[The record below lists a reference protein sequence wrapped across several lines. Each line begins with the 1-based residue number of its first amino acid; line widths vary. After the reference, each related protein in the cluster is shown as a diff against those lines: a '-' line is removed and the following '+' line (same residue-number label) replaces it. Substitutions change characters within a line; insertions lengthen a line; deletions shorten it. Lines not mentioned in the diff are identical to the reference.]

1 MPDYG
6 YLAQDFD
13 EKNKTGIAKVKTRYN
28 LKISIGSKKIG
39 IKHITLF
46 CRQFSTMLGA
56 GLIIINSLD
65 TLKKQT
71 ENKKL
76 KIAIENIIED
86 IQKGK
91 PLSEAMKDTYS
102 FPTMLINMVEVGE
115 VSGQLDV
122 VLERLS
128 NYYEKE
134 NKLLKKV
141 YSSLTYPMFIAVIS
155 FIAIVFL
162 ITKVLPVYK
171 DMFSQFNAELPWI
184 TKMLLSL
191 SSGIKSNLL
200 IIICI
205 ILISIFI
212 LKKCSKSIRLKFFI
226 DNLKLNTIIIGKLNK
241 KVLAARFARTLS
253 IMLSS
258 GIPLIKSMDIIE
270 NTIKNTVA
278 LEAIREWKREIKNGD
293 SLGIAISKSNVFP
306 LMLIHMISIGE
317 ETGNLDNMLIK
328 ASDYL
333 DEEIDIEFSTLVT
346 LIEPI
351 IIVMLTVIVG
361 IIVISIILPMFNIYK
376 YIGQY

>member
-1 MPDYG
+1 MPDFG
-6 YLAQDFD
+6 YPTQGFN
-13 EKNKTGIAKVKTRYN
+13 EKEKLVIKKAKNRYS
-28 LKISIGSKKIG
+28 LKASICSKKIG
-39 IKHITLF
+39 IKYITLF

-65 TLKKQT
+65 TLKRQT

-76 KIAIENIIED
+76 KISIEDIIED
-86 IQKGK
+86 IQRGK
-91 PLSEAMKDTYS
+91 PLSEAMRDTYS
-102 FPTMLINMVEVGE
+102 FPIMLISMVEVGE

-122 VLERLS
+122 ILERLS

-134 NKLLKKV
+134 NKLLKKIH
-141 YSSLTYPMFIAVIS
+141 SSLMYPMFIAVIS
-155 FIAIVFL
+155 FISIAFL

-171 DMFSQFNAELPWI
+171 DMFSQFDAELPWI
-184 TKMLLSL
+184 TVMLLSL
-191 SSGIKSNLL
+191 SDGIKNNLL
-200 IIICI
+200 IIGGV
-205 ILISIFI
+205 ILASIFI
-212 LKKCSKSIRLKFFI
+212 LKRLSKSAKFNFFI
-226 DNLKLNTIIIGKLNK
+226 DNLKLNIIILGKVNK

-278 LEAIREWKREIKNGD
+278 LEAIREWKQRMKNGD
-293 SLGIAISKSNVFP
+293 SLNAAMSESNIFP
-306 LMLIHMISIGE
+306 LMLIHMIGIGE

-333 DEEIDIEFSTLVT
+333 DDEIDIELSTLVT

-351 IIVMLTVIVG
+351 IIVILTVIVG
-361 IIVISIILPMFNIYK
+361 IVVVSIILPMFSIYK
-376 YIGQY
+376 YML

>member
-1 MPDYG
+1 MSDFG
-6 YLAQDFD
+6 YPTQGFNEKEKLAIKA
-13 EKNKTGIAKVKTRYN
+13 KNKYSLKV
-28 LKISIGSKKIG
+28 SIRSKKIA

-65 TLKKQT
+65 TLKRQT

-91 PLSEAMKDTYS
+91 PLSEAMRDTHS
-102 FPTMLINMVEVGE
+102 FPIMLISMVEVGE

-122 VLERLS
+122 ILERLS

-134 NKLLKKV
+134 NKLIKKIR
-141 YSSLTYPMFIAVIS
+141 SSLMYPMFIAVIS
-155 FIAIVFL
+155 FISIAFL

-171 DMFSQFNAELPWI
+171 DMFSQFDAELPWI
-184 TKMLLSL
+184 TVMLLSL
-191 SSGIKSNLL
+191 SDGIKNNLL
-200 IIICI
+200 IIGGV
-205 ILISIFI
+205 ILASIFI
-212 LKKCSKSIRLKFFI
+212 LKRLSKSAKFNFFI
-226 DNLKLNTIIIGKLNK
+226 DNLKLNIIILGKVNK

-258 GIPLIKSMDIIE
+258 GIPLIKSMDLIE

-278 LEAIREWKREIKNGD
+278 LEAIREWKQRIKNGD
-293 SLGIAISKSNVFP
+293 SLNIAISESNIFP
-306 LMLIHMISIGE
+306 PMLIHMIGIGE
-317 ETGNLDNMLIK
+317 ETGNLDNMLSK

-333 DEEIDIEFSTLVT
+333 DDEIDIELSTLVT

-351 IIVMLTVIVG
+351 TIVILTVIVG
-361 IIVISIILPMFNIYK
+361 IVVVSIILPMFSIYK
-376 YIGQY
+376 YML